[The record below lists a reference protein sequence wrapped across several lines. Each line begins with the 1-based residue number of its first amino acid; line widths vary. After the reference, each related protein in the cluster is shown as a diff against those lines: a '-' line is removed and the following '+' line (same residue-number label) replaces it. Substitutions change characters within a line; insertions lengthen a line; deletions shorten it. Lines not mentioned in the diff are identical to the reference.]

1 MKALALL
8 LLAAFARAGDAAK
21 SPPPADEPAVLWQE
35 RFMWDGLLQARD
47 RAARVSADPKLI
59 EVVKAIAYQAAQQTA
74 NLEQI
79 RNYAKSQGENFRYAL
94 AQEDPTPSLKVIE
107 GNFQTL
113 AKGSEQVR
121 NNLYYLTARLRLCQ
135 TQALPDPK
143 LTENAMLVI
152 AQVQQIQLRLNDLY
166 IDTAATHQQ
175 VKAEQWAGDDFFR
188 FSSEHLL
195 RAVVETQDSVFTVYN
210 AGYELYLLSQPE
222 PGQPQQ

>member
-1 MKALALL
+1 MRALPLL
-8 LLAAFARAGDAAK
+8 LLAAFARAGDAATA
-21 SPPPADEPAVLWQE
+21 PPPSDEPAVLWQE
-35 RFMWDGLLQARD
+35 RFLWDGLLQARD
-47 RAARVSADPKLI
+47 RAARVSADPKLL

-79 RNYAKSQGENFRYAL
+79 RNYAKSQGENLRYAFS
-94 AQEDPTPSLKVIE
+94 QEDPQPSLKVIQ

-143 LTENAMLVI
+143 LTEMSMLVI

-166 IDTAATHQQ
+166 LDTAATHQQ
-175 VKAEQWAGDDFFR
+175 VKAEAWAGDDFFR

-210 AGYELYLLSQPE
+210 AAYELYLLSQPD
-222 PGQPQQ
+222 PAQPQ

>member
-1 MKALALL
+1 MG
-8 LLAAFARAGDAAK
+8 RAPTG
-21 SPPPADEPAVLWQE
+21 PRP
-35 RFMWDGLLQARD
+35 GG
-47 RAARVSADPKLI
+47 ARVSRPKLI
-59 EVVKAIAYQAAQQTA
+59 EWSRLSPIRRPTDRQPRTD
-74 NLEQI
+74 

-94 AQEDPTPSLKVIE
+94 AQEDPNPSLKVIE

-143 LTENAMLVI
+143 LTEMAMLVI
-152 AQVQQIQLRLNDLY
+152 AQIQQIQLRLNDLY
-166 IDTAATHQQ
+166 LDTAATHQQ

-188 FSSEHLL
+188 FSAEHLL

-210 AGYELYLLSQPE
+210 AGYELYLLSQPD
-222 PGQPQQ
+222 PGQPQ

>member
-1 MKALALL
+1 MKGLALL
-8 LLAAFARAGDAAK
+8 AVAVWAGAAEKAAA
-21 SPPPADEPAVLWQE
+21 PADEPAVLWQE
-35 RFMWDGLLQARD
+35 RYLWDGLLQARD

-59 EVVKAIAYQAAQQTA
+59 EVVKAVAYQAAQQTA

-94 AQEDPTPSLKVIE
+94 AQEDPNPSLKVIE

-121 NNLYYLTARLRLCQ
+121 NNLYYLTSRLRLCQ

-143 LTENAMLVI
+143 LTEMAMLVI

-166 IDTAATHQQ
+166 LDTAATHQQ
-175 VKAEQWAGDDFFR
+175 VKAETWAGDDFFR
-188 FSSEHLL
+188 FSAEHLL

-210 AGYELYLLSQPE
+210 AGYELYLLSQPD
-222 PGQPQQ
+222 PAQPQ